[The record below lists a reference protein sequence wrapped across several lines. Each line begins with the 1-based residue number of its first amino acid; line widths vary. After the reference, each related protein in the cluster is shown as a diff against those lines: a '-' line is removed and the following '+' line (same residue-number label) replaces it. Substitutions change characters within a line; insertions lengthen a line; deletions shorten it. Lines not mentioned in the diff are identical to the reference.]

1 MLIGSLIEKEETLD
15 IRDSF
20 WWLNDFGEEH
30 KFPRNTKIMESWFLW
45 AYLCVIFLSVIT
57 FSERLATIE
66 A

>member
-45 AYLCVIFLSVIT
+45 AYLYVIFLSV
-57 FSERLATIE
+57 L
-66 A
+66 